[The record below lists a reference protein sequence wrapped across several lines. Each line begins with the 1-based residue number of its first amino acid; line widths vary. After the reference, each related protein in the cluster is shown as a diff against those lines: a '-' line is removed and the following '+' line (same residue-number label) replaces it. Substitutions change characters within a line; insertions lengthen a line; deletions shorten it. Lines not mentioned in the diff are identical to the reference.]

1 MKKAATGRPFLEVF
15 AVALKENYRFPILE
29 IFAFL
34 YAFGTFI
41 FAGLGATVAQSSEIF
56 AHGLV
61 STLTGIPLFILM
73 ILIWANVAYGLGND
87 VEKGIIQTLLSYPL
101 KRRAVLTAKLLS
113 ALGVALLLFLG
124 IQLLALFILAPD
136 IARIYFSTISLTYL
150 ANLSS
155 SLLMAGIVLLVAL
168 ILRRGGLALVVGIV
182 LYFAFSIISSMAFF
196 LAWTGSDFALKAF
209 ALIYP
214 NMALDR
220 YYAGFGTPSPFGPSE
235 MWTPSF
241 SEALG
246 YIGVSYVIVAVIFL
260 LCYVYFDRRLGI

>member
-1 MKKAATGRPFLEVF
+1 MTEISKGRPFLEVF
-15 AVALKENYRFPILE
+15 SAAMKENYRFPILE

-41 FAGLGATVAQSSEIF
+41 FAGLGATVAQSSETF

-61 STLTGIPLFILM
+61 NTLTGIPLFILL

-87 VEKGIIQTLLSYPL
+87 IEKGTIQTLLSYPL
-101 KRRAVLTAKLLS
+101 KRRTVLTAKLLS
-113 ALGVALLLFLG
+113 ALGVSLLLFLG
-124 IQLLALFILAPD
+124 IQLFALFLLTPEITRD
-136 IARIYFSTISLTYL
+136 YFGTIALTYA

-168 ILRRGGLALVVGIV
+168 VLKRGGLALVVGIV
-182 LYFAFSIISSMAFF
+182 LYFALTIVSSMVFF
-196 LAWTGSDFALKAF
+196 LAWTGTELPFKAF

-220 YYAGFGTPSPFGPSE
+220 YYTGAGSSPFGTSE
-235 MWTPSF
+235 LWVPSF

-246 YIGVSYVIVAVIFL
+246 YIGASYVIVALIFL

>member
-1 MKKAATGRPFLEVF
+1 M
-15 AVALKENYRFPILE
+15 KENYRFPILE

-41 FAGLGATVAQSSEIF
+41 FAGLGATVAESNEIF

-61 STLTGIPLFILM
+61 NTLTGIPLFILLV
-73 ILIWANVAYGLGND
+73 LIWTNVAYGLGND
-87 VEKGIIQTLLSYPL
+87 IEKGTIQTLLSYPL
-101 KRRAVLTAKLLS
+101 KRRSVLTAKLLS

-124 IQLLALFILAPD
+124 IQLFALSLLTPEITRDYFGT
-136 IARIYFSTISLTYL
+136 IALTYA

-155 SLLMAGIVLLVAL
+155 SLLMAGIVLLIAL
-168 ILRRGGLALVVGIV
+168 ILKRGGLALVVGIV
-182 LYFAFSIISSMAFF
+182 LFFSLSIVSSMVMF
-196 LAWTGSDFALKAF
+196 LAWTGTELPSKAF

-220 YYAGFGTPSPFGPSE
+220 YYAGASPYGPSGL
-235 MWTPSF
+235 WIPSF
-241 SEALG
+241 SEALI
-246 YIGVSYVIVAVIFL
+246 YIGASYAIVAFIFL